1 MNELEHIFTDSGLS
15 LSARGLVALVAAMP
29 PGWKYRWGDLIEKAA
44 PAEAEAARRELLKHG
59 VNIGELRAHVS
70 ARTRAESPSSSLC
83 ISGDINKKK
92 GSSSARTCADTRTCA
107 DMRAREGYPE
117 TPAEVVAA
125 AADRAYLM
133 SLAEAANFI
142 AFYGAAGWRMKDDR
156 PIRNWVCLLD
166 RWKVGQT
173 PEQYRQAQEEQ
184 RRRRQGIAPDAADD
198 MVTLETGER
207 WPKSDAVYLDEYD
220 VWVKASGAC

>member
-1 MNELEHIFTDSGLS
+1 MNELEKILLDKQLS
-15 LSARGLVALVAAMP
+15 LAAKGLAAMAAAMP
-29 PGWKYRWGDLIEKAA
+29 TTWKYRWGELRSLCDC
-44 PAEAEAARRELLKHG
+44 AEAEAARKELLKKG
-59 VNIGELRAHVS
+59 IEVGDVFRAS
-70 ARTRAESPSSSLC
+70 ARTRGITTNLNISEEYSP
-83 ISGDINKKK
+83 IEENK
-92 GSSSARTCADTRTCA
+92 GSSRADARRRADAC
-107 DMRAREGYPE
+107 ARESYPE

-198 MVTLETGER
+198 MVTLESGEL